1 MMNPKQKII
10 IPVVVVLALVAVSTF
25 ILKQRAGHA
34 GQFPDDMPVFN
45 YSAEEK
51 TKTEASGFL
60 PTQME
65 SPALHEVWAKNAPL
79 MGECLDIEVTAPSS
93 QDDLAVTGLSKIVKA
108 TFGEVLNVQDKWTVV
123 DYKTKY
129 GEIRRV
135 YVEYS
140 TDRTNS
146 LARKVQH
153 YTMLVTGKVRDL
165 RLDKELNDNPT
176 DEEIQ
181 KLSAD
186 GTVVAT
192 AKSSQVNFAN
202 GDEIDYVEKNGKV
215 YSFVASHLGK
225 YYRCSDTDSEKMA
238 CSCN

>member
-1 MMNPKQKII
+1 MNSKQKII
-10 IPVVVVLALVAVSTF
+10 IPIVVVLTLVAVSTF
-25 ILKQRAGHA
+25 ILKQRAGHT
-34 GQFPDDMPVFN
+34 GQFPDDMPEFN
-45 YSAEEK
+45 YSAEDK
-51 TKTEASGFL
+51 TKNEVSGFL

-65 SPALHEVWAKNAPL
+65 SPALHEAWAKNAPV
-79 MGECLDIEVTAPSS
+79 MGECLGIEVTAPSS
-93 QDDLAVTGLSKIVKA
+93 QDDLAVTGLSKIVRA

-153 YTMLVTGKVRDL
+153 YTMLVTGKVRDIH
-165 RLDKELNDNPT
+165 LDKELTDNPT

-215 YSFVASHLGK
+215 HSFVASHLGK
-225 YYRCSDTDSEKMA
+225 YFRCSDADSEKMA